1 MRDKNVAGIL
11 ALFFGWAGIHRF
23 YLGQVGLGI
32 LYAILL
38 FTGISAILGL
48 IDAIVFFSMDQEVF
62 DYKYNEAAIRR
73 RRRMQ
78 HRRRRY
84 DTDFDREERRRDR
97 RVDRYQSREQRRDL
111 RENRNVDRQK
121 YYKRPTPKPVKNNP
135 YKNSGIKKYKD
146 YDYDGAI
153 EDFKKALEIDDKD
166 IAVHFNIACAYS
178 LNEEPDK
185 AFYHLDKAVELGFN
199 DYKRIKE
206 HDALAFLRIQDEF
219 ETFEANNFRIK
230 KQQQLEAPKEDLL
243 SAAAQ
248 IAEEKE
254 PDEEEIE
261 EAQSGDLLEQLK
273 KLGELRDK
281 GLLTEEEFV
290 VQKRKL
296 LE

>member
-73 RRRMQ
+73 RRRTQ
-78 HRRRRY
+78 QRRRRY
-84 DTDFDREERRRDR
+84 DTDFDREDRRRDR
-97 RVDRYQSREQRRDL
+97 RVDKYQGRERKRDLDDQRRK
-111 RENRNVDRQK
+111 ERQK
-121 YYKRPTPKPVKNNP
+121 YYQRPTPKPVKSNP

-153 EDFKKALEIDDKD
+153 EDFKKALEIDGKD

-178 LNEEPDK
+178 LNEEAEK
-185 AFYHLDKAVELGFN
+185 AFYHLDKAVSLGFN
-199 DYKRIKE
+199 DFKRIKE
-206 HDALAFLRIQDEF
+206 HDALAYLRIQNDF
-219 ETFEANNFRIK
+219 ETFEANNFRLEK
-230 KQQQLEAPKEDLL
+230 TPSVEAPKEQGLEL
-243 SAAAQ
+243 SSP
-248 IAEEKE
+248 IKEEEKTE
-254 PDEEEIE
+254 PEDSLNLE
-261 EAQSGDLLEQLK
+261 SSDLLEQLK